1 MSMKMPGV
9 NISFTE
15 KASTAVERG
24 ERGIVAMILKGAAL
38 GKNPVEIASVA
49 DIPSTMQE
57 KNRQQVLNVLKGY
70 VNMPKKVLAYMI
82 PDTEGEDGEQAEEG
96 AGGETYMPHGTEG
109 GYRQAMESLGKEKWN
124 YLVAPSCETDQK
136 ATELALWVGSLRE
149 EGKMVKAVLPNCASG
164 KEYIVNYTTESVTDE
179 NGATYTAEEFCGRIA
194 GILAGTPLSISCTYA
209 PVPELVDCSR
219 MKKAEMDAKVAAGE
233 LFVFHD
239 GEKVKVARGVTS
251 FVEETAEKGRQFRKI
266 KVVDAMD
273 MITDDIQ
280 KTIEDSYIGKYAN
293 SYDNKCVLLSAISN
307 YFQDLA
313 GDGVVSSYDVGID
326 IEANRAYLEGKGI
339 KTAELSEDSLKKA
352 DTGDEVFLYASV
364 KILDAIEEVTIPIS
378 I

>member
-24 ERGIVAMILKGAAL
+24 ERGIVAMILKGAVL
-38 GKNPVEIASVA
+38 EKNPIEVASVA

-82 PDTEGEDGEQAEEG
+82 PDTEGEGGEQEIN
-96 AGGETYMPHGTEG
+96 GETYVTHGTGG
-109 GYRQAMESLGKEKWN
+109 GYGQAMESLGKEKWN
-124 YLVAPSCETDQK
+124 YLVAPSCGTDQK
-136 ATELALWVGSLRE
+136 TMELALWVGSLRE

-219 MKKAEMDAKVAAGE
+219 LKKAEMDAKVAAGE

-251 FVEETAEKGRQFRKI
+251 FVKETAEKGRQFRKI
-266 KVVDAMD
+266 KAVDAMD
-273 MITDDIQ
+273 MITDDIR

-293 SYDNKCVLLSAISN
+293 SYDNKCILLSAISN
-307 YFQDLA
+307 YFKDLM

-326 IEANRAYLEGKGI
+326 IEANRAYLEWNGI

-352 DTGDEVFLYASV
+352 DTGDEVFLYAAIR
-364 KILDAIEEVTIPIS
+364 ILDAIEDVTIPIS

>member
-24 ERGIVAMILKGAAL
+24 ERGIVAMILRGTVLA
-38 GKNPVEIASVA
+38 KNPIEVASVA
-49 DIPSTMQE
+49 DIPSTMSA

-82 PDTEGEDGEQAEEG
+82 PDVEGDYGEQTGEGTDGGTYLPPNAEG
-96 AGGETYMPHGTEG
+96 DYG
-109 GYRQAMESLGKEKWN
+109 QAMESLGTEKWN

-136 ATELALWVGSLRE
+136 TMELALWVGSLRE

-179 NGATYTAEEFCGRIA
+179 NGTTYTTEEFCGRIA

-209 PVPELVDCSR
+209 PVPELADCSR

-273 MITDDIQ
+273 MITDDIR
-280 KTIEDSYIGKYAN
+280 KTIEDSYIGKYVN

-307 YFQDLA
+307 YFKDLK

-326 IEANRAYLEGKGI
+326 IEANRSYLEGKGI

-352 DTGDEVFLYASV
+352 DTGDEVFLYAAI